1 MQNEKSK
8 RPDTLPTQPKPHL
21 KKALRASSTA
31 YKLAMALDPYKAL
44 DYFDLDD
51 QFSEEELMVRD
62 AVRTWTSDRFMPLV
76 GDHFE
81 AGTFPME
88 LVPEIGELGLFGCT
102 FPEKYGCAGM
112 NGTTYGLIC
121 QELERGDSGLRSFVS
136 VQGSLVMYPIFTFG
150 SEEHRMEWLPKLA
163 SGQAVG
169 CFGLTEPNA
178 GSDPGSMTTRAVKD
192 GDDWILN
199 GRKMWITNGTIA
211 DVAIV
216 WAKTE
221 DGIRGFVVPTDTPG
235 FSAPEQKHKFS
246 LRASVTSELVME
258 DVRLPGSA
266 LMPGTGGL
274 KSPLMCLTQARY
286 GIAWGSVGA
295 AMACFDEGL
304 RYAQDREVFG
314 TPLAA
319 KQLAQKKFADMATEI
334 TLGQLMNLRLG
345 RMKDSGKVKPHHVC
359 MAKRNGCELSLKTA
373 RIVRDILGANG
384 ISLEFQTGRHMCNL
398 ESVITYEG
406 THDVHTLA
414 IGMAVTGHSAFR

>member
-1 MQNEKSK
+1 
-8 RPDTLPTQPKPHL
+8 
-21 KKALRASSTA
+21 
-31 YKLAMALDPYKAL
+31 MALDPYKAL
-44 DYFDLDD
+44 DYFNLDD
-51 QFSEEELMVRD
+51 QFSEEELMIRD
-62 AVRTWTSDRFMPLV
+62 AVRTWTSERFVPII
-76 GDHFE
+76 GEHFE

-88 LVPEIGELGLFGCT
+88 LVPELGELGVFGCT
-102 FPEKYGCAGM
+102 FPEKYGCAGLSS
-112 NGTTYGLIC
+112 TTYGLIC

-150 SEEHRMEWLPKLA
+150 TEEQRMEWLPKLA
-163 SGQAVG
+163 SGEAVG
-169 CFGLTEPNA
+169 CFGLTEPDH
-178 GSDPGSMTTRAVKD
+178 GSDPGGMTTRAVKD

-199 GRKMWITNGTIA
+199 GRKMWITNGTIS

-216 WAKTE
+216 WAQTE
-221 DGIRGFVVPTDTPG
+221 DGIRGFCVPTNLPG

-286 GIAWGSVGA
+286 GIAWGTVGA

-304 RYAQDREVFG
+304 RYAQDRVVFG

-319 KQLAQKKFADMATEI
+319 KQLAQKKLADIASDI
-334 TLGQLMNLRLG
+334 SLAQLMNLRLG
-345 RMKDSGKVKPHHVC
+345 RMKDAGTMKPHHVS
-359 MAKRNGCELSLKTA
+359 MAKRNGCELGLNSA
-373 RIVRDILGANG
+373 RVIRDLLGANG

-406 THDVHTLA
+406 THDIHTLA
-414 IGMAVTGHSAFR
+414 IGMALTG

>member
-1 MQNEKSK
+1 MDPYN
-8 RPDTLPTQPKPHL
+8 
-21 KKALRASSTA
+21 
-31 YKLAMALDPYKAL
+31 ALDFYS
-44 DYFDLDD
+44 LDD

-62 AVRTWTSDRFMPLV
+62 SVRSWTSDRFMPLIQE
-76 GDHFE
+76 HFE
-81 AGTFPME
+81 AGTFPLE
-88 LVPEIGELGLFGCT
+88 LAAELGELGVFGVT
-102 FPEKYGCAGM
+102 FPEKYGCANM

-150 SEEHRMEWLPKLA
+150 TEEQRQEWLPQLA
-163 SGQAVG
+163 SGKAIG
-169 CFGLTEPNA
+169 CFGLTEPDH
-178 GSDPGSMTTRAVKD
+178 GSNPGGMTTRAVKD

-199 GRKMWITNGTIA
+199 GRKMWITNGTVSQ
-211 DVAIV
+211 VAVV
-216 WAKTE
+216 WGQTE

-286 GIAWGSVGA
+286 GIAWGAIGA

-304 RYAQDREVFG
+304 RYSLDREVFG
-314 TPLAA
+314 TPLAG
-319 KQLAQKKFADMATEI
+319 KQLAQKKLADIATDI
-334 TLGQLMNLRLG
+334 TLAQLMNLRLG
-345 RMKDSGKVKPHHVC
+345 RMKDNGTLKPHHVC
-359 MAKRNGCELSLKTA
+359 MAKRNGCEVGLKTA
-373 RIVRDILGANG
+373 RVIRDMLGANG

-414 IGMAVTGHSAFR
+414 IGMALTGINAFG

>member
-1 MQNEKSK
+1 MDPYS
-8 RPDTLPTQPKPHL
+8 
-21 KKALRASSTA
+21 
-31 YKLAMALDPYKAL
+31 ALDFYSI
-44 DYFDLDD
+44 DD

-62 AVRTWTSDRFMPLV
+62 SVRSWTSDRFMPLV
-76 GDHFE
+76 QEHFE

-88 LVPEIGELGLFGCT
+88 LATELGDLGVFGVT
-102 FPEKYGCAGM
+102 FPEEYGCANM

-150 SEEHRMEWLPKLA
+150 SEEHRKEWLPQLA
-163 SGQAVG
+163 SGEAIG
-169 CFGLTEPNA
+169 CFGLTEPDH
-178 GSDPGSMTTRAVKD
+178 GSNPGDMTTRAVKD

-199 GRKMWITNGTIA
+199 GRKMWITNGTVSK
-211 DVAIV
+211 VAVV
-216 WAKTE
+216 WAQTE
-221 DGIRGFVVPTDTPG
+221 DGIRGFVVPTDTKG

-246 LRASVTSELVME
+246 LRASVTSELVLE

-266 LMPGTGGL
+266 LLPGSGGL

-286 GIAWGSVGA
+286 GIAWGAIGA

-304 RYAQDREVFG
+304 RYSLDREVFG

-319 KQLAQKKFADMATEI
+319 KQLAQKKLADMATEI
-334 TLGQLMNLRLG
+334 TLAQLMNLRLG
-345 RMKDSGKVKPHHVC
+345 RMKDNDTMKPHHVC
-359 MAKRNGCELSLKTA
+359 MAKRNGCEVGLRTA
-373 RIVRDILGANG
+373 RIVRDMLGANG

-414 IGMAVTGHSAFR
+414 VGMALTGLNAFS

>member
-1 MQNEKSK
+1 
-8 RPDTLPTQPKPHL
+8 
-21 KKALRASSTA
+21 
-31 YKLAMALDPYKAL
+31 MALDPYKAL
-44 DYFDLDD
+44 DYFNLDD
-51 QFSEEELMVRD
+51 QFSEEELMIRD
-62 AVRTWTSDRFMPLV
+62 AVRTWTSERFVPII
-76 GDHFE
+76 GEHFE

-88 LVPEIGELGLFGCT
+88 LVPELGELGVFGCT
-102 FPEKYGCAGM
+102 FPEKYGCAGLSS
-112 NGTTYGLIC
+112 TTYGLIC

-150 SEEHRMEWLPKLA
+150 TEEQRMEWLPKLA
-163 SGQAVG
+163 SGEAVG
-169 CFGLTEPNA
+169 CFGLTEPDH
-178 GSDPGSMTTRAVKD
+178 GSDPGGMTTRAVKD

-199 GRKMWITNGTIA
+199 GRKMWITNGTIS

-216 WAKTE
+216 WAQTE
-221 DGIRGFVVPTDTPG
+221 DGIRGFCVPTNLPG

-286 GIAWGSVGA
+286 GIAWGTVGA

-304 RYAQDREVFG
+304 RYAQDRVVFG

-319 KQLAQKKFADMATEI
+319 KQLAQKKLADIASDI
-334 TLGQLMNLRLG
+334 SLAQLMNLRLG
-345 RMKDSGKVKPHHVC
+345 RMKDAGTMKPHHVS
-359 MAKRNGCELSLKTA
+359 MAKRNGCELGLNSA
-373 RIVRDILGANG
+373 RVIRDLLGANG

-406 THDVHTLA
+406 THDIHTLA
-414 IGMAVTGHSAFR
+414 IGMALTGHSAFR

>member
-1 MQNEKSK
+1 
-8 RPDTLPTQPKPHL
+8 
-21 KKALRASSTA
+21 
-31 YKLAMALDPYKAL
+31 MAIDPYKAL
-44 DYFDLDD
+44 DFFDLDD

-62 AVRTWTSDRFMPLV
+62 AVRTWTSERFMPLI
-76 GDHFE
+76 GDAFE

-88 LVPEIGELGLFGCT
+88 LVPELGELGVFGCT
-102 FPEKYGCAGM
+102 FPEKYGCADM
-112 NGTTYGLIC
+112 NGTTYGIIC

-150 SEEHRMEWLPKLA
+150 TEEHRMEWLPKLA
-163 SGQAVG
+163 SGKAVG
-169 CFGLTEPNA
+169 CFGLTEPDA

-216 WAKTE
+216 WAQTD
-221 DGIRGFVVPTDTPG
+221 DGIRGFVVPTNTPG

-266 LMPGTGGL
+266 LMPGSGGL

-286 GIAWGSVGA
+286 GIAWGSIGA

-304 RYAQDREVFG
+304 QYAQDRVVFG
-314 TPLAA
+314 SPLAA
-319 KQLAQKKFADMATEI
+319 KQLAQKKLADMATEI
-334 TLGQLMNLRLG
+334 SLAQLMNLRLG
-345 RMKDSGKVKPHHVC
+345 RMKDSGTLRPHQVC
-359 MAKRNGCELSLKTA
+359 MAKRNGCEVGLKTA
-373 RIVRDILGANG
+373 RVVRDMLGANG

-414 IGMAVTGHSAFR
+414 IGMALTGISAFR

>member
-1 MQNEKSK
+1 
-8 RPDTLPTQPKPHL
+8 
-21 KKALRASSTA
+21 
-31 YKLAMALDPYKAL
+31 MALDPYKAL

-345 RMKDSGKVKPHHVC
+345 
-359 MAKRNGCELSLKTA
+359 
-373 RIVRDILGANG
+373 
-384 ISLEFQTGRHMCNL
+384 
-398 ESVITYEG
+398 
-406 THDVHTLA
+406 
-414 IGMAVTGHSAFR
+414 

>member
-1 MQNEKSK
+1 
-8 RPDTLPTQPKPHL
+8 
-21 KKALRASSTA
+21 
-31 YKLAMALDPYKAL
+31 MALDPYKAL
-44 DYFDLDD
+44 DYFNLDD
-51 QFSEEELMVRD
+51 QFSEEELMIRD
-62 AVRTWTSDRFMPLV
+62 AVRTWTSERFVPII
-76 GDHFE
+76 GEHFE

-88 LVPEIGELGLFGCT
+88 LVPELGELGVFGCT
-102 FPEKYGCAGM
+102 FPEKYGCAGL
-112 NGTTYGLIC
+112 NSTTYGLIC

-150 SEEHRMEWLPKLA
+150 TEEQRMEWLPKLA
-163 SGQAVG
+163 SGEAVG
-169 CFGLTEPNA
+169 CFGLTEPDH
-178 GSDPGSMTTRAVKD
+178 GSDPGGMTTRAVKD
-192 GDDWILN
+192 GEDWILN

-216 WAKTE
+216 WAQTE
-221 DGIRGFVVPTDTPG
+221 DGIRGFCVPTNTPG
-235 FSAPEQKHKFS
+235 FSAPEQMHKFS

-286 GIAWGSVGA
+286 GIAWGTVGA

-304 RYAQDREVFG
+304 RYSQDREVFG

-319 KQLAQKKFADMATEI
+319 KQLAQKKLADMATDI
-334 TLGQLMNLRLG
+334 SLGQLMNLRLG
-345 RMKDSGKVKPHHVC
+345 RMKDSGTMKPHHVC
-359 MAKRNGCELSLKTA
+359 MAKRNGCELGLNSA
-373 RIVRDILGANG
+373 RVVRDLLGANG

-398 ESVITYEG
+398 ESVVTYEG

-414 IGMAVTGHSAFR
+414 IGMALTGHSAFR

>member
-1 MQNEKSK
+1 
-8 RPDTLPTQPKPHL
+8 
-21 KKALRASSTA
+21 
-31 YKLAMALDPYKAL
+31 MALDPYKAL

-221 DGIRGFVVPTDTPG
+221 DGIP
-235 FSAPEQKHKFS
+235 
-246 LRASVTSELVME
+246 
-258 DVRLPGSA
+258 RLCCA
-266 LMPGTGGL
+266 
-274 KSPLMCLTQARY
+274 Y
-286 GIAWGSVGA
+286 
-295 AMACFDEGL
+295 
-304 RYAQDREVFG
+304 RYAW
-314 TPLAA
+314 L
-319 KQLAQKKFADMATEI
+319 
-334 TLGQLMNLRLG
+334 
-345 RMKDSGKVKPHHVC
+345 
-359 MAKRNGCELSLKTA
+359 
-373 RIVRDILGANG
+373 
-384 ISLEFQTGRHMCNL
+384 
-398 ESVITYEG
+398 
-406 THDVHTLA
+406 
-414 IGMAVTGHSAFR
+414 